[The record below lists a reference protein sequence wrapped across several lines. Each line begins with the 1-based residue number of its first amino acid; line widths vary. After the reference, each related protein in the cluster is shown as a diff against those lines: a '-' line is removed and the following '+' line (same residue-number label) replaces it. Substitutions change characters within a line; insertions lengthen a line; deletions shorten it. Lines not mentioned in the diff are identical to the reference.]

1 MALYFL
7 VYRLKKHAQ
16 HMYYHTCNDRG
27 NAFDSCT
34 IALNSSRKRGKQLL
48 QYFFKILDNLTIV
61 LKVRHCFLKQTKH
74 ITNKRSRTTKTPKE
88 KIKEQTQNFEETPG
102 QDMVENPLFLLSQ
115 PRQMFWGLSGSAVNE

>member
-7 VYRLKKHAQ
+7 VYRLKHAQ

-34 IALNSSRKRGKQLL
+34 IALNSSRIREKQLL

-61 LKVRHCFLKQTKH
+61 LKVRYRFLKQTKN
-74 ITNKRSRTTKTPKE
+74 ITNKRSKNTKTLKE
-88 KIKEQTQNFEETPG
+88 KSKNKHTNFEETPG

-115 PRQMFWGLSGSAVNE
+115 P